1 MTLGTV
7 HVYLSGEAINKCVCV
22 QVHQYACMFVGH
34 LSVCKFESQWS
45 TQAQT
50 HSDTISLFFF
60 LFKSS
65 SLVF

>member
-7 HVYLSGEAINKCVCV
+7 YVYLSGEAINKCVCV
-22 QVHQYACMFVGH
+22 HVHQYACMCVGH

-50 HSDTISLFFF
+50 HSDTTSLFVV
-60 LFKSS
+60 FKSS